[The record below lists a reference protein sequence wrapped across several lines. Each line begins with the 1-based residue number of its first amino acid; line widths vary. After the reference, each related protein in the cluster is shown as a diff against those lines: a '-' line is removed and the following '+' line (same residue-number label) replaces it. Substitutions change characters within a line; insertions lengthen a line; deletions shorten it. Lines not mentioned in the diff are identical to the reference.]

1 MVQLKLLINLGPGRG
16 YSPKTAKS
24 LFIVDNLEGEEAERR
39 KFEQAGINLNYVGG
53 SLYLGAYL
61 RPTEEL

>member
-1 MVQLKLLINLGPGRG
+1 MQLKLLINLGPGRG

-24 LFIVDNLEGEEAERR
+24 LFIADNLEGEEAERR

-53 SLYLGAYL
+53 S
-61 RPTEEL
+61 